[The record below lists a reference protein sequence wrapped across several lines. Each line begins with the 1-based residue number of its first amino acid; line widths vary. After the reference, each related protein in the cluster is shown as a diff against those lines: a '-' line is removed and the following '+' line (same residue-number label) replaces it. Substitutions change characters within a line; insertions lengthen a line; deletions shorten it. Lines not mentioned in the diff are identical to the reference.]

1 MVIHSQGSCLIW
13 RQPIS
18 NWHGAN
24 NKRNW
29 RNQHADV
36 FTSLR
41 VYKPPC
47 VIAFDSVWL
56 NSDKR
61 WLSVHGYSA
70 PGNRSIYA
78 SPGLISLSQFP
89 MAGQEMCLD
98 KKPATWFGK
107 KKTIQESWLSG
118 KPFTQMFIVLDFH
131 CCVQTFCFS
140 WICTEIQEC
149 LKKQSEFN
157 FKKLQ
162 GSKKGGG
169 VMYSLLFKKCVD
181 LQTKLFH
188 IQSH

>member
-107 KKTIQESWLSG
+107 KKSNPGELIIWET
-118 KPFTQMFIVLDFH
+118 FH
-131 CCVQTFCFS
+131 PDVYSARF
-140 WICTEIQEC
+140 
-149 LKKQSEFN
+149 
-157 FKKLQ
+157 
-162 GSKKGGG
+162 
-169 VMYSLLFKKCVD
+169 SLLRADILFFLNLHRNSGMFKETVW
-181 LQTKLFH
+181 
-188 IQSH
+188 I